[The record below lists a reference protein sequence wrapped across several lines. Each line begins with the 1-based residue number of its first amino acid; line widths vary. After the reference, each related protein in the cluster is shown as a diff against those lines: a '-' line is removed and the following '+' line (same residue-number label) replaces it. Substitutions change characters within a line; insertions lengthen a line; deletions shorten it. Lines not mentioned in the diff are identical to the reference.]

1 MISLV
6 SFSLGRDGSW
16 GIELDPDLNVQL
28 NSLGHVFFYI
38 KTNKNT
44 QPKPH
49 NKRTTT
55 TKQRNYNN
63 QTKKPLIFEAGSGEV
78 HVSGADTCLNL

>member
-28 NSLGHVFFYI
+28 NSLSHVFFI
-38 KTNKNT
+38 LKQTKTHNPNQTT
-44 QPKPH
+44 QQK
-49 NKRTTT
+49 
-55 TKQRNYNN
+55 NYNN
-63 QTKKPLIFEAGSGEV
+63 QTK
-78 HVSGADTCLNL
+78 NL

>member
-28 NSLGHVFFYI
+28 NSLSHVFFI
-38 KTNKNT
+38 LKQTKTHNPNHTTKELQ
-44 QPKPH
+44 QPTKG
-49 NKRTTT
+49 TTT
-55 TKQRNYNN
+55 TKQ
-63 QTKKPLIFEAGSGEV
+63 KSL
-78 HVSGADTCLNL
+78 